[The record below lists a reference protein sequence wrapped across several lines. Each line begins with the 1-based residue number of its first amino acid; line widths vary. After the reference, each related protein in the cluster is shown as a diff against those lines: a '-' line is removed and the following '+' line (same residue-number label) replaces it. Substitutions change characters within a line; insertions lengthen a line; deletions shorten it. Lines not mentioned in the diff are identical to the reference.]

1 MTDFGV
7 FVELT
12 EMPVEGMIRV
22 EDLGDDWYD
31 FDARTMSLVGQHSG
45 IIWHMGQKLDVAL
58 AEVNLGRLEI
68 RLMPLELPKGM
79 SSRGAR
85 GKSTRGKGAA
95 GRAAGGRKGS
105 SSGWKLVS
113 PGDGDGPGKKGT
125 SGKPARKGKKNGAGK
140 PAQPGRPSAR
150 KGDGQGGKSGK
161 GGKNGTAAPAKSG
174 RPGKKSA
181 GKRG

>member
-1 MTDFGV
+1 
-7 FVELT
+7 
-12 EMPVEGMIRV
+12 
-22 EDLGDDWYD
+22 
-31 FDARTMSLVGQHSG
+31 MSLVGQHSG

-79 SSRGAR
+79 GSRGAR
-85 GKSTRGKGAA
+85 NARGKGVRGKGSAA

-125 SGKPARKGKKNGAGK
+125 SGKSARKGKKNGAGK
-140 PAQPGRPSAR
+140 PVQPGRPSAR
-150 KGDGQGGKSGK
+150 KGNGQGGK